1 MERSVLLRRTV
12 GTGLVGGIAV
22 VYLAAVGMIEQ
33 FNVRNLISDIVTLG
47 KVMVCLPPF
56 LAGYLAVRPRVRHG
70 SVQRPTARMFLW
82 LRQRATVRERLESM
96 RTSGQRGIQVLGI
109 LVALVILAALPS
121 LVGTEIS
128 NTLGTVA
135 IFVLMGLGL
144 NVVVGFAGL
153 LDLGY

>member
-56 LAGYLAVRPRVRHG
+56 LAGYLAARPRVRHG
-70 SVQRPTARMFLW
+70 RVQRPTARQTILVGAGTGAVAGLTLLLFLM
-82 LRQRATVRERLESM
+82 LVHGIGVDAV
-96 RTSGQRGIQVLGI
+96 RGIF
-109 LVALVILAALPS
+109 
-121 LVGTEIS
+121 IS
-128 NTLGTVA
+128 
-135 IFVLMGLGL
+135 I
-144 NVVVGFAGL
+144 
-153 LDLGY
+153 